1 MNSIKKIDP
10 QQRMTNILL
19 AGNLYKAHKIDKG
32 LQKVAQIQEAAM
44 AQSRQ
49 MHQQSMAQ
57 GHEMIQNQNRGNQI
71 AEAQLRIQLTQAQ
84 EIEKTKLLKNTF
96 FEISEEVEDVL
107 KEKKITNL
115 EKYFRYGSIKATLES
130 NGIDIDITDE
140 FSEKRFIRDTI
151 KKIENQISKAEQKLN
166 KKDKKD
172 LDEIYQALEVD
183 EESEIQKLSNSDVIK
198 LTEKAKKLKEWYKK
212 AKKIGGT
219 AIFYIFLSTAH
230 GTTQKSKSLKL
241 SGVKNFESQV
251 AVSKRIAK
259 GGRHGRALGREIILP
274 NHLVVSGGITYNLSK
289 YIGLENP
296 CDFLGNDIFESWYR
310 SKFKEF
316 YRELGFFT
324 SGYDLAVED
333 VIKIIQK
340 GDYKSL
346 FGGKKTALENLKKWD
361 NANVH
366 SDMQKH
372 FKNAFLDPFPKSIF
386 KQADD
391 DQKKI
396 GNLKKDIEDEKIK
409 LKTILKNHPFV
420 KIILSNR

>member
-1 MNSIKKIDP
+1 MSSIKKVDP

-44 AQSRQ
+44 AQSRK

-57 GHEMIQNQNRGNQI
+57 GQEMIENQNRGNQI

-115 EKYFRYGSIKATLES
+115 EKYFRYGSIRATLES

-140 FSEKRFIRDTI
+140 FSEKKFIRDTI
-151 KKIENQISKAEQKLN
+151 KKIENQISKAEQKFN

-212 AKKIGGT
+212 EDT
-219 AIFYIFLSTAH
+219 MLNN
-230 GTTQKSKSLKL
+230 
-241 SGVKNFESQV
+241 VK
-251 AVSKRIAK
+251 
-259 GGRHGRALGREIILP
+259 
-274 NHLVVSGGITYNLSK
+274 
-289 YIGLENP
+289 
-296 CDFLGNDIFESWYR
+296 
-310 SKFKEF
+310 
-316 YRELGFFT
+316 
-324 SGYDLAVED
+324 
-333 VIKIIQK
+333 
-340 GDYKSL
+340 
-346 FGGKKTALENLKKWD
+346 
-361 NANVH
+361 
-366 SDMQKH
+366 
-372 FKNAFLDPFPKSIF
+372 
-386 KQADD
+386 
-391 DQKKI
+391 
-396 GNLKKDIEDEKIK
+396 
-409 LKTILKNHPFV
+409 
-420 KIILSNR
+420 